1 MAISTIQSGSP
12 SWDVPVNANFTD
24 LDSRATQNAG
34 AITPQVVSD
43 GLVWLNGAH
52 ADNSALK
59 YYQLKDCKRV
69 ILTAYWVELPKPAQG
84 DNQGLFIA
92 QVPQSLAPASVKPA
106 AMSNS
111 WAAML
116 GTDGKLRVWCSD
128 ENAAKQEITE
138 GALAINLSY
147 ETN

>member
-1 MAISTIQSGSP
+1 MG
-12 SWDVPVNANFTD
+12 
-24 LDSRATQNAG
+24 G
-34 AITPQVVSD
+34 ITPTVVSD
-43 GLVWLNGAH
+43 GLIWLNGAS
-52 ADNSALK
+52 ADHTELK

-69 ILTAYWVELPKPAQG
+69 VLTASWVKLPKPAKG
-84 DNQGLFIA
+84 DNQGLFIM
-92 QVPQSLAPASVKPA
+92 QLPQSLAPAYVKPA

-128 ENAAKQEITE
+128 ENAAQQEITA

-147 ETN
+147 ETK

>member
-1 MAISTIQSGSP
+1 MALKHMP
-12 SWDVPVNANFTD
+12 HADLSWDALYNDNLDELDARTTAN
-24 LDSRATQNAG
+24 G
-34 AITPQVVSD
+34 GGITPTVVSD

-128 ENAAKQEITE
+128 ENAAKQEITA